1 MQVKVFCITDSVP
14 LCYFWRNTGLIS
26 TNGSKM
32 VRPEQHLFEGI
43 TYLSKND
50 EEWFK
55 QKEINAPS
63 SPTFLRED
71 IPLDPKLKDFI
82 EPIWC

>member
-1 MQVKVFCITDSVP
+1 
-14 LCYFWRNTGLIS
+14 
-26 TNGSKM
+26 M